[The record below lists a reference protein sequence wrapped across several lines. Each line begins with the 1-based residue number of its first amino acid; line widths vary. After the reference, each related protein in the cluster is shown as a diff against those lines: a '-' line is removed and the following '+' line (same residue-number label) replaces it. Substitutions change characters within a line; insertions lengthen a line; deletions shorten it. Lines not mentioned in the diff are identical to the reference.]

1 MKRVLLT
8 QPIRP
13 KGMELLAK
21 DVEVVVAPDRTE
33 KTALSMIGGVDAVIT
48 RTTAINE
55 QMVGRGE
62 RLKVIGRHGA
72 GLDIVEM
79 KSATDH
85 GVCVVNTPGAN
96 AQSVAEFVVVMMMS
110 MARQLI
116 PADHAQRVE
125 GRFGLRDGFMGMDI
139 RGKTV
144 GIVGMGQIGR
154 KIAKICRGGFDMEI
168 LGFDPFVTGE
178 DLATIGVKKMETV
191 DDLLRLSDFVSLNC
205 PLTPDVEGLIN
216 RERIGMM
223 KPTAYLINCARG
235 PVIDEPSLIWAL
247 QTKRIAGA
255 ALDVFT
261 EEPPRPDNPLFKL
274 PGLIATPH
282 IAAFSHDSMDAM
294 SLTVAE
300 DVLRVLKGEMPRHL
314 ANPPVWEKR
323 RRDHQ

>member
-1 MKRVLLT
+1 MKRILLP

-21 DVEVVVAPDRTE
+21 EVEVVVAPDRSE
-33 KTALSMIGGVDAVIT
+33 KTAAAMIGDFDAVIT
-48 RTTAINE
+48 RTTVIDE
-55 QMVGRGE
+55 QMIAGSE
-62 RLKVIGRHGA
+62 RLKVIGRHGV

-110 MARQLI
+110 MARKLI
-116 PADHAQRVE
+116 PADYSQRVE
-125 GRFGLRDGFMGMDI
+125 GRFDLRDGFMGMDI

-154 KIAKICRGGFDMEI
+154 KIAKICRGGFDMEV

-178 DLATIGVKKMETV
+178 ELAAIGVKKMETV
-191 DDLLRLSDFVSLNC
+191 DELLGRSDFVSLNC
-205 PLTPDVEGLIN
+205 LLTPEVEGLIN
-216 RERIGMM
+216 REKIGLM

-300 DVLRVLKGEMPRHL
+300 DVLLVLKGEMPRHL
-314 ANPPVWEKR
+314 ANPPVWDKR
-323 RRDHQ
+323 RRDRP

>member
-21 DVEVVVAPDRTE
+21 EAEVVVAPDRSE
-33 KTALSMIGGVDAVIT
+33 KTAAVMIGEFDAIIT
-48 RTTAINE
+48 RTTVIDE
-55 QMVGRGE
+55 QIIGRSE

-72 GLDIVEM
+72 GLDIVGM

-96 AQSVAEFVVVMMMS
+96 AQSVAEFVMVMMMS

-125 GRFGLRDGFMGMDI
+125 GRFDLRDRFMGMDLL
-139 RGKTV
+139 GKTV
-144 GIVGMGQIGR
+144 GIVGIGQIGR
-154 KIAKICRGGFDMEI
+154 RIAKICRGGFDMEV

-178 DLATIGVKKMETV
+178 DLAAIGVKKMETV
-191 DDLLRLSDFVSLNC
+191 DELLRLSDFVSLNC
-205 PLTPDVEGLIN
+205 SLTPDVEGLIN
-216 RERIGMM
+216 RGKIGLM

-247 QTKRIAGA
+247 ETGRIAGA
-255 ALDVFT
+255 ALDVFK
-261 EEPPRPDNPLFKL
+261 EEPPCPDSPLFKL

-282 IAAFSHDSMDAM
+282 IAAFSHDSMDMM
-294 SLTVAE
+294 SLTVAA
-300 DVLRVLKGEMPRHL
+300 DVLRVLKGEVPRYL
-314 ANPPVWEKR
+314 ANPLVWEKR
-323 RRDHQ
+323 RRGND